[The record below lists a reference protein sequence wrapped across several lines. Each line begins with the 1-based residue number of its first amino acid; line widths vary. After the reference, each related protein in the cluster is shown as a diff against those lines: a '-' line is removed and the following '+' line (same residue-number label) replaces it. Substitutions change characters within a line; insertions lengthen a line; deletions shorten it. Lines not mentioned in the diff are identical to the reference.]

1 MIVEADR
8 MFACGDALQ
17 ALTMMDAS
25 ACRKMNRSR
34 RKLGLTE
41 AAATGGVKREVMDT
55 TSRLK
60 AHRIVRAYLERRRP
74 IAEEAR
80 KQIHL
85 VSYPRSGN
93 TLVRRY
99 LSILQ
104 GRQQSSVYPGDVV
117 DMATV
122 GLTRELDRIDLV
134 KIHRLPPD
142 ENDVVYIV
150 RDGRNATLSFVYL
163 NFLAGGHNL
172 SRLDQAWEA
181 IRQIDESE
189 GSWGERVGQILQQAD
204 QRRILFVRY
213 EDLVAA
219 PQIEIV
225 RIARFVGAEL
235 SDEAI
240 EGCLELERGTG
251 NYVRNPLSGYLYEP
265 DRSSIYDLLQRH
277 RKEDYW
283 RYIFD
288 HRCRR
293 HFHERGGTEPL
304 MHFGY
309 EQSSDWWK
317 S

>member
-1 MIVEADR
+1 
-8 MFACGDALQ
+8 
-17 ALTMMDAS
+17 
-25 ACRKMNRSR
+25 
-34 RKLGLTE
+34 
-41 AAATGGVKREVMDT
+41 MDT
-55 TSRLK
+55 TTKLK
-60 AHRIVRAYLERRRP
+60 GHRIVRAYLERHGR
-74 IAEEAR
+74 IAEAAR
-80 KQIHL
+80 KQVHL

-104 GRQQSSVYPGDVV
+104 GRLQPSVYPGDVI

-122 GLTRELDRIDLV
+122 GLTRDLDRVDLV
-134 KIHRLPPD
+134 KSHRLPPD

-150 RDGRNATLSFVYL
+150 RDGRNATLSFLYL

-181 IRQIDESE
+181 IHRLDERE
-189 GSWGERVGQILQQAD
+189 GSWGEHVGQILHQAD

-213 EDLVAA
+213 EDLIAA
-219 PQIEIV
+219 PQIEIA
-225 RIARFVGAEL
+225 RIARFAGAKL
-235 SDEAI
+235 STEAI
-240 EGCLELERGTG
+240 DSCLELERGVDS
-251 NYVRNPLSGYLYEP
+251 YVVNPLSGYLDEP
-265 DRSSIYDLLQRH
+265 DRNSIYDLLQRH

-288 HRCRR
+288 RRCKE

-309 EQSSDWWK
+309 ERSGDWWK
-317 S
+317 T